1 MLNCL
6 VSFQSMFYL
15 PLQITY
21 GTIRFTETVNTIF
34 VSANLRTKWSG
45 CQFEFEE
52 IHLDTFV

>member
-1 MLNCL
+1 MYVLSSSAAKDN
-6 VSFQSMFYL
+6 
-15 PLQITY
+15 ITY
-21 GTIRFTETVNTIF
+21 VTIRFTETVNTIF